1 MRAKRKGFGGWVS
14 KLLIASIL
22 ATPISFFSLT
32 SPAMAEDPPGSI
44 NLANASNGN
53 SSLSTTLAESP
64 GTGDLTYEFWYK
76 QVNDSSNQVI
86 FSTQSTPNSNDGFEF
101 RKNYGNIEVWSG
113 GNYLGGS
120 GIDYMNLNQWI
131 HFVIM
136 RVGPSNWIIYR
147 SGACRAYFQLST
159 TTSTKLT
166 LGADDQSSFRG
177 NIANFRYAKSA
188 LYTDPKFPNF
198 LKNEPRFTPPL
209 TPHSATPET
218 KVLLNTVQGVNFAVD
233 TSASPN
239 TFTLSAAFPP
249 TSSTDTPLPIF
260 AKFEPNGG
268 TGSMS
273 NQVSNVSANL
283 SSNSYTKS
291 GSTFYGW
298 NTEANGTG
306 TFYKNGASY
315 GFTSSITLHA
325 QWSSNSVAVNFNS
338 DGGSAVPASSVVIGS
353 AITSAPTTP
362 TKSGYTFGGWKP
374 TAGGSA
380 VTFPYYPVL
389 TRTYASS
396 VTAAALVD
404 LGRYEHKG
412 LWLSNIWYGPNRGTS
427 PSSTRDYVTYTDGAK
442 YVAIRESNNSVIGN
456 PPQMDGYYLV
466 PLDTSTTLTAIW
478 SANSNTVTY
487 DLNGGS
493 SSLPT
498 QADVVTAGTFTT
510 AATPERAG
518 YSFVGWS
525 DGVANTGAST
535 SYTMGAAN
543 ITLTAQ
549 WSALPHTITYD
560 LEGGSGSTPTQ
571 ADVVTAGTFTTATT
585 PVRTYWTFN
594 GWSDGATTTPAST
607 LYTVGTQNVTLTALW
622 TRDTS
627 SVTFDSQN
635 WQSATIVSTLQ
646 GVAAAAPTD
655 PTWYGYNFK
664 GWSETTNGA
673 LVDVST
679 ITITGPKTFYA
690 IWEQKSLAG
699 LTNLS
704 SPDILNP
711 HANFDRT
718 VTTNYGNTT
727 TSVKVPGGALPSTFQ
742 VRVYTVEDNNFASRA
757 LGAGTYIISQVI
769 AWSDTAVATFGNIQD
784 TAAGKPI
791 EMTIT
796 SPLITQGAKVY
807 ALLGNSSRVLGVAT
821 QNGTVT
827 VTFSEDPVIVVEAAP
842 PVIEGSDPI
851 TSNPPSILA
860 ATGAAPSRFLPLA
873 GGMTLLILLGFG
885 LLIVARRRSK
895 QDF

>member
-1 MRAKRKGFGGWVS
+1 MRAKRKRFGGWVS
-14 KLLIASIL
+14 RLLIATIL
-22 ATPISFFSLT
+22 ATPINFLSFT
-32 SPAMAEDPPGSI
+32 SAAMAEDPPGSI

-64 GTGDLTYEFWYK
+64 GSGDLTYEFWYK
-76 QVNDSSNQVI
+76 QVDDSSNQVI

-101 RKNYGNIEVWSG
+101 RKNYANIEVWSG

-120 GIDYMNLNQWI
+120 GIDYMNLNQWN

-147 SGACRAYFQLST
+147 NGDCRAYFQLST

-166 LGADDQSSFRG
+166 LGSTDESSFRG
-177 NIANFRYAKSA
+177 KIANFRYAKSA
-188 LYTDPKFPNF
+188 LYTDPKFSNF

-209 TPHSATPET
+209 TPHLATPET
-218 KVLLNTVQGVNFAVD
+218 KVLLNTVQGANFAVD

-249 TSSTDTPLPIF
+249 TSSTETPLPIY
-260 AKFEPNGG
+260 AKFEANGG
-268 TGSMS
+268 SGSMS
-273 NQVSNVSANL
+273 NQVSSVTANL

-298 NTEANGTG
+298 NTQADGTG

-353 AITSAPTTP
+353 AITSAPTPP

-380 VTFPYYPVL
+380 VTFPYYPIL
-389 TRTYASS
+389 TRTYAAS
-396 VTAAALVD
+396 VTSAALVD
-404 LGRYEHKG
+404 LGRYESKG

-442 YVAIRESNNSVIGN
+442 YVAIRESNNSVIGS
-456 PPQMDGYYLV
+456 PLRMDGYYLV

-478 SANSNTVTY
+478 TAN
-487 DLNGGS
+487 
-493 SSLPT
+493 
-498 QADVVTAGTFTT
+498 
-510 AATPERAG
+510 
-518 YSFVGWS
+518 
-525 DGVANTGAST
+525 
-535 SYTMGAAN
+535 
-543 ITLTAQ
+543 
-549 WSALPHTITYD
+549 PHTITYD
-560 LEGGSGSTPTQ
+560 LDGGSGSTPTQ
-571 ADVVTAGTFTTATT
+571 ADVATAGTFTTANT
-585 PVRTYWTFN
+585 PVRTHWSFA
-594 GWSDGATTTPAST
+594 GWSDGTTTTAANTS
-607 LYTVGTQNVTLTALW
+607 YTVGTENVTLTALW
-622 TRDTS
+622 TRNSS

-635 WQSATIVSTLQ
+635 WQTATVVSTNQ
-646 GVAAAAPTD
+646 GIAATAPTN

-664 GWSETTNGA
+664 GWSETSTGS

-679 ITITGPKTFYA
+679 VTITGTKTFYA

-704 SPDILNP
+704 NPDILNP
-711 HANFDRT
+711 HATFDRT
-718 VTTNYGNTT
+718 ITSSYGNTT
-727 TSVKVPGGALPSTFQ
+727 TSIKVPGGALPSTFQ
-742 VRVYTVEDNNFASRA
+742 VKVYTIDDVSFASQA
-757 LGAGTYIISQVI
+757 LGAGTYLISQVV
-769 AWSDTAVATFGNIQD
+769 AWADTATGSVGNIQD

-796 SPLITQGAKVY
+796 SSSITVGSKVY
-807 ALLGNSSRVLGVAT
+807 ALLGNSSRVLGTAT
-821 QNGTVT
+821 ENGRVT
-827 VTFSEDPVIVVEAAP
+827 VTFSEDPVIIVEAGP
-842 PVIEGSDPI
+842 PAVVTPAGSVVASGTTK
-851 TSNPPSILA
+851 TSRLAYTGTDGSKLSIP
-860 ATGAAPSRFLPLA
+860 TGGA
-873 GGMTLLILLGFG
+873 FG
-885 LLIVARRRSK
+885 LVIVGLGLVLISRRRAK
-895 QDF
+895 TKI

>member
-1 MRAKRKGFGGWVS
+1 MRAKRKRFGGWVS
-14 KLLIASIL
+14 RLLIATIL
-22 ATPISFFSLT
+22 ATPINFLSFS

-76 QVNDSSNQVI
+76 QVDDSSNQVI

-101 RKNYGNIEVWSG
+101 RKNYANIEVWSG

-120 GIDYMNLNQWI
+120 GIDYMNLNAWN

-147 SGACRAYFQLST
+147 NGDCRAYFQLST

-166 LGADDQSSFRG
+166 LGSTDESSFRG
-177 NIANFRYAKSA
+177 KIANFRYAKSA
-188 LYTDPKFPNF
+188 LYTDPKFSNF

-209 TPHSATPET
+209 TPHLATPET
-218 KVLLNTVQGVNFAVD
+218 KVLLNTVQGANFAVD
-233 TSASPN
+233 TSASPK

-249 TSSTDTPLPIF
+249 TSSTETPLPIY
-260 AKFEPNGG
+260 AKFEANGG
-268 TGSMS
+268 SGSMS
-273 NQVSNVSANL
+273 NQVSSVTANL

-298 NTEANGTG
+298 NTQADGTG

-338 DGGSAVPASSVVIGS
+338 DGGSAVAASSVVIGS
-353 AITSAPTTP
+353 AITSAPTPP

-380 VTFPYYPVL
+380 VTFPYYPIL
-389 TRTYASS
+389 TRTYAAS
-396 VTAAALVD
+396 VTSAALVD
-404 LGRYEHKG
+404 LGRYESKG

-442 YVAIRESNNSVIGN
+442 YVAIRESNNSVIGS
-456 PPQMDGYYLV
+456 PLRMDGYYLV

-478 SANSNTVTY
+478 TAN
-487 DLNGGS
+487 
-493 SSLPT
+493 
-498 QADVVTAGTFTT
+498 
-510 AATPERAG
+510 
-518 YSFVGWS
+518 
-525 DGVANTGAST
+525 
-535 SYTMGAAN
+535 
-543 ITLTAQ
+543 
-549 WSALPHTITYD
+549 PHTITYD
-560 LEGGSGSTPTQ
+560 LDGGSGSTPTQ
-571 ADVVTAGTFTTATT
+571 ADVATAGTFTTANT
-585 PVRTYWTFN
+585 PVRTHWSFA
-594 GWSDGATTTPAST
+594 GWSDGTTTTAANTS
-607 LYTVGTQNVTLTALW
+607 YTVGTENVTLTALW
-622 TRDTS
+622 TRNSS

-635 WQSATIVSTLQ
+635 WQTATVVSANQ
-646 GVAAAAPTD
+646 GSAATAPTD

-664 GWSETTNGA
+664 GWSETSTGS

-679 ITITGPKTFYA
+679 VTITGTKTFYA

-704 SPDILNP
+704 NPDILNP
-711 HANFDRT
+711 HATYDRT
-718 VTTNYGNTT
+718 ITNSYGNTT
-727 TSVKVPGGALPSTFQ
+727 TSIKVPGGALPSTFQ
-742 VRVYTVEDNNFASRA
+742 VKVYTIEDDSFASQA
-757 LGAGTYIISQVI
+757 LGAGTYIISQVV
-769 AWSDTAVATFGNIQD
+769 AWADTATGSVGNIQD

-796 SPLITQGAKVY
+796 SPSITVGAKVY
-807 ALLGNSSRVLGVAT
+807 ALLGNSSQVLGTAT
-821 QNGTVT
+821 ENGRVT
-827 VTFSEDPVIVVEAAP
+827 VTFSEDPVIIVEAGPPPVVTPTSTGSSPGSEDPVISVEAGPPVVETP
-842 PVIEGSDPI
+842 TTTGSSPGSVVASGSPKVAKVDNAEI
-851 TSNPPSILA
+851 DGSKLFIQ
-860 ATGAAPSRFLPLA
+860 TGGVL
-873 GGMTLLILLGFG
+873 G
-885 LLIVARRRSK
+885 LLVVGLGLVLIYRRKSKRRS
-895 QDF
+895 